1 MFRLTVAASV
11 AVLLLITLRAPAA
24 SQYYAA
30 PLQTAVPRQAPL
42 FLEPVPQRP
51 VPLARAGPGPQMLV
65 PSVDD
70 VSGVITSLPT
80 MLTAEY
86 QWNIQT
92 KSDLEI
98 AFEDLVIVFPLIV
111 TGAVLGYAALETAK
125 DTFEVELPEGSE
137 GLVYAAACLGGS
149 LALVVLTKI
158 GVIGGLMGALAKAL
172 LDGWNLFAGVVLK
185 GAILKY

>member
-1 MFRLTVAASV
+1 
-11 AVLLLITLRAPAA
+11 
-24 SQYYAA
+24 
-30 PLQTAVPRQAPL
+30 
-42 FLEPVPQRP
+42 
-51 VPLARAGPGPQMLV
+51 
-65 PSVDD
+65 
-70 VSGVITSLPT
+70 